1 MAGIRITPRIE
12 IADSEIEER
21 FILSSGPGGQNVNKV
36 ATAVQLRFDAAR
48 SPSLPSDV
56 LQRLTK
62 LSGRRMTQDGVLVL
76 VAQRYRSQ
84 ERNRADARARL
95 AELIRQ
101 AAIPPR
107 PRVASKPTK
116 ASRQRRLKAKT
127 LRGVVKQWRARPK
140 EE

>member
-1 MAGIRITPRIE
+1 
-12 IADSEIEER
+12 
-21 FILSSGPGGQNVNKV
+21 
-36 ATAVQLRFDAAR
+36 
-48 SPSLPSDV
+48 
-56 LQRLTK
+56 
-62 LSGRRMTQDGVLVL
+62 VLVL